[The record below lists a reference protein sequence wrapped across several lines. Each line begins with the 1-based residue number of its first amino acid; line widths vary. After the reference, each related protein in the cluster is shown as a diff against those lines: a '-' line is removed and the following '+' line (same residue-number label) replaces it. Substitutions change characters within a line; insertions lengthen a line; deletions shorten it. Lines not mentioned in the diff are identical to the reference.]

1 MTNID
6 LTSRERSW
14 FRWLPGL
21 ALLRS
26 YQPAW
31 LPRDLIAGLVLTTML
46 APVGVAYAVASGV
59 GPIYGLY
66 ATVACLLAYAV
77 FGPSRILV
85 LGPDSSL
92 ATIIVGVI
100 APLSAG
106 DPGRAVALA
115 SMMALVSGS
124 ILVVARIAEF
134 FKDRA
139 LDAVAKAP
147 TPVRWLVV
155 AAEPVTSVDVT
166 AADVLSELN
175 ESLRAIGVKL
185 AFAELKDPVK
195 DKLKRFGIFDQFAD
209 GFFFS
214 TIGAAVDEYQGER

>member
-6 LTSRERSW
+6 LTPRETSW

-21 ALLRS
+21 ALLQGYKPS
-26 YQPAW
+26 W

-92 ATIIVGVI
+92 ATVIFGVI

-115 SMMALVSGS
+115 SMMALVSGA
-124 ILVVARIAEF
+124 ILVVAGIARLGFCDGPALKAHTLRVHEWHRA
-134 FKDRA
+134 DRV
-139 LDAVAKAP
+139 DQP
-147 TPVRWLVV
+147 TAETPWLQ
-155 AAEPVTSVDVT
+155 D
-166 AADVLSELN
+166 
-175 ESLRAIGVKL
+175 
-185 AFAELKDPVK
+185 
-195 DKLKRFGIFDQFAD
+195 
-209 GFFFS
+209 
-214 TIGAAVDEYQGER
+214 